1 MNKKYS
7 RIKSICDCKIVP
19 MNQFNII
26 IPDRLIGQRIDSA
39 MAQMLPDY
47 SRSKITTWVRS
58 GGALINGK
66 TFKPKEKI
74 LGGEIVT
81 LNIKAEKTND
91 WKAEDIPLDIV
102 FEDNDIIVVNKP
114 VGLVTHPGAGNWT
127 GTLANALLH
136 YDPSLANLDRAGIVH
151 RLDKNTSGLMVV
163 ARSELAQKN
172 LVEQL
177 QTHAVSREYSAIV
190 YGHMISGGTV
200 DEPIGRDP
208 KDRIRQAV
216 VEDGKDA
223 VTHYRVIDRFA
234 HHTHVKAIL
243 ETGRTHQIRVHL
255 SYIGH
260 PLIADPMYG
269 GKIRFPKKADDHLK
283 NALKKFNRQAL
294 HAKKLTLTH
303 PITLEQMSWKAPLP
317 QDLKD
322 LLKVLQEFDS
332 I

>member
-7 RIKSICDCKIVP
+7 RIKSICDCKIAP

-102 FEDNDIIVVNKP
+102 FEDDDIIVVNKP

-303 PITLEQMSWKAPLP
+303 PITFEQMSWKAPLP